1 MQASSPSG
9 ATCTTRSS
17 AIRSSASARCR
28 ACSNSRPPVPTAIR
42 RCPRSCGS
50 IRRAAE
56 PPSRRGDRRNSSA
69 ILPSCTVMVRYHA
82 TWILPISEPPIRDGW
97 VAVERGRV
105 VAYGALGPAGR
116 RGLADGAREVDL
128 GNVAV
133 LPGLVNAHTH
143 LELSY
148 LRDEVPPA
156 SEFVTWIRGVI
167 NARRRRPDPDS
178 AEILDAVARALD
190 EAVAYGTAVIGD
202 VGNTLVTFGPL
213 ARSPLAGVM
222 FYELIRFNT
231 SD

>member
-1 MQASSPSG
+1 
-9 ATCTTRSS
+9 
-17 AIRSSASARCR
+17 
-28 ACSNSRPPVPTAIR
+28 
-42 RCPRSCGS
+42 
-50 IRRAAE
+50 
-56 PPSRRGDRRNSSA
+56 
-69 ILPSCTVMVRYHA
+69 MVRFHA

-167 NARRRRPDPDS
+167 AARRRRDDPGGVIADHRWAEGSGLAAQGCCLDS
-178 AEILDAVARALD
+178 FPGRLRA
-190 EAVAYGTAVIGD
+190 G
-202 VGNTLVTFGPL
+202 
-213 ARSPLAGVM
+213 
-222 FYELIRFNT
+222 
-231 SD
+231 